1 LNDGELT
8 GRQRTH
14 IAAVADP
21 QCLLHRQAVTP
32 FLNLR
37 RAARADGIDLVPMST
52 FRDFDRQLTIWN
64 GKFSGERPMYDAAG
78 SRFDTAALAPRE
90 RVEAILLWS
99 ALPGASR
106 HHWGTD
112 LDLIDGNA
120 NAEGLSDKLTRA
132 AFAPGGPFAHLDRWL
147 ASHAARFGFF
157 RPFQGVRSGV
167 QPEPWHFSFAPIAER
182 ARRSLTPKVLQAA
195 IAAAPL
201 LGKEHVLEHLDALHA
216 RYVAT
221 IDLP

>member
-1 LNDGELT
+1 VNDAELT
-8 GRQRTH
+8 GQARTH
-14 IAAVADP
+14 LAAVAEP
-21 QCLLHRQAVTP
+21 ECVLHAQAVAP

-37 RAARADGIDLVPMST
+37 RAARADGIDLKPLSS
-52 FRDFDRQLTIWN
+52 FRDFARQLAIWN
-64 GKFSGERPMYDAAG
+64 GKFSGERPMYDALGEQLNGDAM
-78 SRFDTAALAPRE
+78 TPWE
-90 RVEAILLWS
+90 RIEAILLWS

-112 LDLIDGNA
+112 VDLVDA
-120 NAEGLSDKLTRA
+120 NAAAGHQVKLMREE
-132 AFAPGGPFAHLDRWL
+132 FAPGGPFAALDLWL
-147 ASHAARFGFF
+147 ATHAARFGFF

-167 QPEPWHFSFAPIAER
+167 QPEPWHFSFAPIAEK
-182 ARRSLTPKVLQAA
+182 ARRRLSPGILRAA

-201 LGKEHVLEHLDALHA
+201 LGKDVVLQHLDELHA